1 MESHESRRSF
11 FTPVSR
17 AFADTWLQLRST
29 PLIFLLIWLTLALA
43 PQLLMS
49 FAFQKPISEMM
60 DMSFELISTTLTTG
74 GEDFFVSD
82 EMSDVIFKGFRAMII
97 MMILLALAAVYLGSV
112 LAGVVG
118 RFRGM
123 FRPTFSGAFAD
134 GLSRF
139 PGLLKAILV
148 AAYRALTRP
157 VVVFIIGAVVGTLLN
172 QPALIYFFFIVSSIL
187 FLMGILRYGLGPF
200 IHLSLGISG
209 RDSALVSK
217 TYYMSHRP
225 VVSLLFMFVI
235 LLPMVLISFMM
246 NLLISLGMF
255 SGAGGM
261 ILGIIQSVV
270 QTSMTIVL
278 INFAMNNFLSQEWG
292 VGDSPDNA

>member
-1 MESHESRRSF
+1 MESQETRRSF

-49 FAFQKPISEMM
+49 FAFENPISEMM
-60 DMSFELISTTLTTG
+60 EMSFEVISTTLSSG
-74 GEDFFVSD
+74 GEDFFVTD
-82 EMSDVIFKGFRAMII
+82 EMSDVIFRGIRAIII
-97 MMILLALAAVYLGSV
+97 MLILLALAAVYLGSV

-139 PGLLKAILV
+139 PGFLKAIL
-148 AAYRALTRP
+148 ASAYRVLTRP
-157 VVVFIIGAVVGTLLN
+157 LIVFIVGAVLGTLMN
-172 QPALIYFFFIVSSIL
+172 QSALVYFFFIVSSIL

-209 RDSALVSK
+209 RDSSLVSK

-225 VVSLLFMFVI
+225 VVSLLFIFVI
-235 LLPMVLISFMM
+235 LLPMLLISFMM

-261 ILGIIQSVV
+261 ILGILQSIV
-270 QTSMTIVL
+270 QTSMIIVL

-292 VGDSPDNA
+292 VGDSPEKA

>member
-1 MESHESRRSF
+1 MESSESRRSF

-17 AFADTWLQLRST
+17 AFSDTWLQLRST

-49 FAFQKPISEMM
+49 FAFQTPISEMM
-60 DMSFELISTTLTTG
+60 DTTFEVVSATLSSG
-74 GEDFFVSD
+74 VEDFFVTD
-82 EMSDVIFKGFRAMII
+82 EMSDVIFTGFRAMII
-97 MMILLALAAVYLGSV
+97 MFILLALAAVYLGSV

-139 PGLLKAILV
+139 PGFLKAILV
-148 AAYRALTRP
+148 AAYRVLTRP
-157 VVVFIIGAVVGTLLN
+157 IIVFIVGTVVGSLMN
-172 QPALIYFFFIVSSIL
+172 QPGLIYFFFIVSSIL

-200 IHLSLGISG
+200 IHLSLGIRG

-225 VVSLLFMFVI
+225 VVSLLFIFVI
-235 LLPMVLISFMM
+235 LLPMVFISFMM
-246 NLLISLGMF
+246 NLLITLGMF

-261 ILGIIQSVV
+261 ILGIVQSIV
-270 QTSMTIVL
+270 QTSMIIVL

-292 VGDSPDNA
+292 VGETPDNA